1 MTLSRVRI
9 FGSLLRHVR
18 SMLHCCPYSSSYAI
32 NDRLRFENENKKD
45 EQEKEVRSKYVFRPR
60 LPVLIE
66 NDYFDASFQ
75 YEYDKICRECYA
87 WDSEMKAVK
96 TVWARLKPPPQE
108 KVEEDVLVIGNLDS
122 LPWAPNEW
130 CIERA
135 FDCYR
140 NRRDV
145 TRIHLTIKYLEMLK
159 RLPNLQIG
167 LMLDMAHHMQQN
179 LLIKRTRKLFELVCQ
194 TYYTGNLKKLIES
207 DENAEPIV
215 EHMHK
220 VEQFEA
226 EKREVLNI
234 TEQDIV
240 TVAPGLYGAI
250 QDFFRVYFASTYS
263 LSITCCA
270 LHQKN
275 ILYRVADR
283 KYKLTKNQIAMPY
296 EYPYNVPYM
305 IFGNFG
311 YWYSR
316 KRRRFELHDLHIL
329 SFPILPW
336 YKDLPGTEGKFFS
349 PIYER
354 IPLSKTVFN

>member
-9 FGSLLRHVR
+9 FENVIKTISGSLLRHVR

-240 TVAPGLYGAI
+240 TVAPGLYG
-250 QDFFRVYFASTYS
+250 QFPE
-263 LSITCCA
+263 L
-270 LHQKN
+270 
-275 ILYRVADR
+275 ILNDILKDIM

>member
-1 MTLSRVRI
+1 MWIDLKI
-9 FGSLLRHVR
+9 LGSLLRHVR

-32 NDRLRFENENKKD
+32 NDRLRFQNENKKD

-87 WDSEMKAVK
+87 WDSEMNAVK

-108 KVEEDVLVIGNLDS
+108 RVEEDILVIGNLYS
-122 LPWAPNEW
+122 LPWAP
-130 CIERA
+130 
-135 FDCYR
+135 
-140 NRRDV
+140 
-145 TRIHLTIKYLEMLK
+145 LTIKYLEMLK

-179 LLIKRTRKLFELVCQ
+179 LLIKRIRKLFELVCQ

-215 EHMHK
+215 VHMHK

-250 QDFFRVYFASTYS
+250 QDFFRVHFASTYS
-263 LSITCCA
+263 LSITYCA

-275 ILYRVADR
+275 ILYRVADK

-296 EYPYNVPYM
+296 EYRYNVPYM

-336 YKDLPGTEGKFFS
+336 YKDLPDTEGKFFS

-354 IPLSKTVFN
+354 IPLSKTIFN

>member
-1 MTLSRVRI
+1 MTLSRARI

-18 SMLHCCPYSSSYAI
+18 STLHCCRYNSSYAI
-32 NDRLRFENENKKD
+32 NDRLRFENENEKD
-45 EQEKEVRSKYVFRPR
+45 EQEKEVRSKYVFRSR

-87 WDSEMKAVK
+87 WDSEMNAVK

-108 KVEEDVLVIGNLDS
+108 KVEENVLVIGNPHS
-122 LPWAPNEW
+122 LPWAP
-130 CIERA
+130 
-135 FDCYR
+135 
-140 NRRDV
+140 
-145 TRIHLTIKYLEMLK
+145 LTIKYLEMLK

-167 LMLDMAHHMQQN
+167 LMLDMAHNIQQN

-194 TYYTGNLKKLIES
+194 TYYTGNLKRLIES

-215 EHMHK
+215 EHIHK

-226 EKREVLNI
+226 EKREVLNV
-234 TEQDIV
+234 TEEDIV

-275 ILYRVADR
+275 ILYRVADK

-296 EYPYNVPYM
+296 EYTYNVPYM
-305 IFGNFG
+305 IFGNFD

-316 KRRRFELHDLHIL
+316 KKRRFELHDLHIL

-336 YKDLPGTEGKFFS
+336 YKDLSGTQGKFFS

-354 IPLSKTVFN
+354 IPLSKTIFN